1 MLLSVENLQVQFG
14 RLQALAGVSFSVN
27 RGEVLGLVGESGSGK
42 SLSAMAVMGLLP
54 LSGGRVSGGSI
65 HFDGTDLGSL
75 SAKAYRKIR
84 GGKVALVTQNPMTSL
99 DPVVRVGQQ
108 IDQAALLHLPVDKTE
123 AKARTLALME
133 RLRIPNAEM
142 VYTLYP
148 HQLSGG
154 LRQRIVIAMALAGE
168 PDLLIADEP
177 TTALD
182 VTIQAQI
189 LDLMRRL
196 QRDFGMSIL
205 FITHNLGVVCD
216 VADRVAVM
224 YGGRIVETAET
235 RTLFK
240 SPGHPYTRGLLAS
253 VPRLEDGESGHGKRL
268 YAIPGTVPSPLIRQ
282 TGCTFASRCDRLIE
296 ACRTAVPPL
305 EEVSSAGA
313 VTHSLRCIRW
323 RDADVAAAVR

>member
-1 MLLSVENLQVQFG
+1 MLLSVENLQVHFG
-14 RLQALAGVSFSVN
+14 RLQALSGVSFAVN

-75 SAKAYRKIR
+75 SSKAYRKIR

-108 IDQAALLHLPVDKTE
+108 IDQAALLHLPIDKTE

-133 RLRIPNAEM
+133 RLRIPNAAM

-182 VTIQAQI
+182 VTVQAQI
-189 LDLMRRL
+189 IQLLIELVQERDLGL
-196 QRDFGMSIL
+196 VL
-205 FITHNLGVVCD
+205 ITHDMGVVARTC
-216 VADRVAVM
+216 DRVAVM
-224 YGGRIVETAET
+224 YCGRIVETGPVEAIFAAP
-235 RTLFK
+235 R
-240 SPGHPYTRGLLAS
+240 HPYTRALIGCI
-253 VPRLEDGESGHGKRL
+253 PRHDMAPGDLVG
-268 YAIPGTVPSPLIRQ
+268 IPGVVPSVAAMPS
-282 TGCTFASRCDRLIE
+282 GCRFHPRCAQVVSRCFTEVPSLSETGDGHASACFLTDQPGE
-296 ACRTAVPPL
+296 A
-305 EEVSSAGA
+305 S
-313 VTHSLRCIRW
+313 
-323 RDADVAAAVR
+323 

>member
-65 HFDGTDLGSL
+65 HFDGTDLASL
-75 SAKAYRKIR
+75 SPRAYRKIR

-108 IDQAALLHLPVDKTE
+108 IDQAALLHLPIDKAE
-123 AKARTLALME
+123 AKARTLALMD
-133 RLRIPNAEM
+133 RLRIPNAGM

-182 VTIQAQI
+182 VTVQAQI
-189 LDLMRRL
+189 IQLLIELVQERDLGL
-196 QRDFGMSIL
+196 VL
-205 FITHNLGVVCD
+205 ITHDMGVVARTC
-216 VADRVAVM
+216 DRVAVM
-224 YGGRIVETAET
+224 YCGRIVETGPVGAIFAT
-235 RTLFK
+235 PR
-240 SPGHPYTRGLLAS
+240 HPYTRALIGCI
-253 VPRLEDGESGHGKRL
+253 PRHDMAPGDLVG
-268 YAIPGTVPSPLIRQ
+268 IPGVVPSVAAMPS
-282 TGCTFASRCDRLIE
+282 GCRFHPRCAQAVSRCFTE
-296 ACRTAVPPL
+296 VPSL
-305 EEVSSAGA
+305 SSAG
-313 VTHSLRCIRW
+313 
-323 RDADVAAAVR
+323 DAHASACFLTDPQGEAS